1 MKETVVY
8 NKAAMKM
15 MQQFSLIYYEHGMT
29 QTRNKIINSLSAK
42 EKMLNWV
49 EQFKYKYFFVFSF
62 MIYASFV
69 NWL

>member
-8 NKAAMKM
+8 NKAAMKI

-42 EKMLNWV
+42 EKNV
-49 EQFKYKYFFVFSF
+49 ELSRT
-62 MIYASFV
+62 I
-69 NWL
+69 